1 MRVTSQSYYA
11 ANNALLVQICPF
23 RIVLWIKMSLFGP
36 PELSECD
43 LICFQV
49 EQKRKVQQTRQLELK
64 YRAFVQNFSA
74 SQIISLL
81 VSLTNHRILLNLLQK
96 LSITWRKTRAATI
109 HSPTT
114 RYISRLRCA
123 TELVTNNLHYF

>member
-11 ANNALLVQICPF
+11 ANNVLLVQICPF
-23 RIVLWIKMSLFGP
+23 RIVLWIKMSLSVP
-36 PELSECD
+36 PE

-74 SQIISLL
+74 SRIISLL
-81 VSLTNHRILLNLLQK
+81 VSLTNHRILLNVLQK

-114 RYISRLRCA
+114 RYISR
-123 TELVTNNLHYF
+123 